1 MEKEE
6 EVIFLKLFAVDED
19 EFKKVKDVNP
29 DGVLSM
35 DILLHYLYEYYV
47 INTSRDVN
55 EGSDKEEIKKKFIEY
70 VESYKSVER
79 KKTFSKVEE
88 ILIRR
93 KQKKI
98 KEDPL
103 LNYLRSMG
111 LEQYLMLFSNYDGS
125 GHNNLDVFK
134 LLLKLTNI

>member
-1 MEKEE
+1 MTKILQEIIGKEE

-55 EGSDKEEIKKKFIEY
+55 EGSDKEEIKK
-70 VESYKSVER
+70 
-79 KKTFSKVEE
+79 
-88 ILIRR
+88 
-93 KQKKI
+93 
-98 KEDPL
+98 
-103 LNYLRSMG
+103 
-111 LEQYLMLFSNYDGS
+111 
-125 GHNNLDVFK
+125 NL
-134 LLLKLTNI
+134 